1 MDQNHSKKI
10 NLMGLSRKELED
22 FFVSIEEKPFRA
34 TQIIKWIHQRGVSD
48 VSQMTDLSKALRQ
61 KLEETCEIKVPKG
74 KHHYS
79 IEIPDK
85 HKAVLTRFI
94 LY

>member
-1 MDQNHSKKI
+1 MKQNHSKKI
-10 NLMGLSRKELED
+10 NLMGLSRRELED

-61 KLEETCEIKVPKG
+61 KLEETCEIKVPKVFMKNHQKMEQKNG
-74 KHHYS
+74 SLKLEKK
-79 IEIPDK
+79 I
-85 HKAVLTRFI
+85 
-94 LY
+94 

>member
-1 MDQNHSKKI
+1 MKQNHSKKI
-10 NLMGLSRKELED
+10 NLMGLSIRELED

-61 KLEETCEIKVPKG
+61 RLEETCEIK
-74 KHHYS
+74 
-79 IEIPDK
+79 
-85 HKAVLTRFI
+85 AVSYTHLRAHET
-94 LY
+94 